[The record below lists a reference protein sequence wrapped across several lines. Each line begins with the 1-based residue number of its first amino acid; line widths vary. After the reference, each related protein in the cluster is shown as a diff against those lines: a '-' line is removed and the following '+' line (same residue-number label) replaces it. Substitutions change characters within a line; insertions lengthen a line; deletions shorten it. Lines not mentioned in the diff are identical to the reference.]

1 MDACPWGSARQI
13 IRQPF
18 LYQGSPGHSCTC
30 RCFSCCVCRKA
41 RTQACCFARS
51 FVNLES
57 PSGFSLA
64 KQEVSE
70 GRKHMSGCLQRGQS
84 PCYWR
89 WLINPQPRPSMDLST
104 SLCSFESR
112 RFWAFGTWRLWEM
125 TSITLG
131 CFGLRNHR
139 CAGQPRCPLWPVV
152 MVEAPGPTWD
162 QIHLSPV
169 TLGASSRR
177 EGPASSDL
185 QLYLQTTGLLSQYSS
200 SWAFRLDVLQEEGV
214 VF

>member
-1 MDACPWGSARQI
+1 MDACPWGSAGQI

-18 LYQGSPGHSCTC
+18 LYRGSPGHSCTC

-131 CFGLRNHR
+131 SFWLKESQVCRAATL
-139 CAGQPRCPLWPVV
+139 
-152 MVEAPGPTWD
+152 PT
-162 QIHLSPV
+162 V
-169 TLGASSRR
+169 TSGD
-177 EGPASSDL
+177 G
-185 QLYLQTTGLLSQYSS
+185 GS
-200 SWAFRLDVLQEEGV
+200 SWPYLRPNTPLTCDTGSLKQERGTSQQWPAAISPDHRSPESVQLLMGI
-214 VF
+214 